1 MIFRFAAKNFRSLRD
16 DQELSL
22 IGTEA
27 FKDSAS
33 ALIKQEGI
41 PGGVLR
47 CAAIFGANASG
58 KTNILNA
65 IKFMIDCIRDSQS
78 KWSPQGEIPR
88 TPFLLDESR
97 DQPSSVRLD
106 FVCENTRFEYGFTI
120 DSSKVLEEYLDAWI
134 PGGRK
139 AKWFDRK
146 ANQKIDFGKRLTGE
160 NRTIESLTRENSL
173 FLSAAAQNNH
183 AMLLP
188 IYTWLTTRIRVL
200 SRERVGLNLSTVK
213 SCVVDPQIKER
224 VLALLTTA
232 DLGIVDFELKEQPI
246 DSKNP
251 FLNAIKKAIAET
263 AKDYPTGPTATFP
276 DKIETVRLLHKTKG
290 GQPVPLSIAEESSG
304 TSAYLGLL
312 GPCLET
318 LSTGGLICIDEF
330 NASLHPLLATRIVQ
344 LFNSPVSNPNGAQL
358 IFNTHDTNLLRRT
371 TLRRDQIWFTEKDEE
386 GATHL
391 YPLSDFKTRQHQN
404 VEKGYLEGRYGA
416 IPFVDE
422 GDLLSLASEGE

>member
-1 MIFRFAAKNFRSLRD
+1 MILRFAAKNFKSLRD

-22 IGTEA
+22 VGTEA
-27 FKDSAS
+27 LNDSAS
-33 ALIKQEGI
+33 TLIKRVGI

-58 KTNILNA
+58 KTNVLNA
-65 IKFMIDCIRDSQS
+65 IKFMIDCIRDSQN
-78 KWSPQGEIPR
+78 KWPPTGEIPR

-97 DQPSSVRLD
+97 DQPSCFRLD
-106 FVCENTRFEYGFTI
+106 FVCDDTRFEYGFTI
-120 DSSKVLEEYLDAWI
+120 DSTKVLEEYLDAWV

-146 ANQKIDFGKRLTGE
+146 VNQKIDFGKRLTGE
-160 NRTIESLTRENSL
+160 NRTIENLTRENSL

-200 SRERVGLNLSTVK
+200 SRDRLSLNVSTVK
-213 SCVVDPQIKER
+213 SCVVDPQIKEQ

-232 DLGIVDFELKEQPI
+232 DLGIVDFELKEEVFDPK
-246 DSKNP
+246 DP
-251 FLNAIKKAIAET
+251 FFAAFKKALSLV
-263 AKDYPTGPTATFP
+263 AKDLPSTPVVFP
-276 DKIETVRLLHKTKG
+276 DKIETVRLLHKTKE
-290 GQPVPLSIAEESSG
+290 GQPIPLSIAEESSG

-312 GPCLET
+312 GPCLEA
-318 LSTGGLICIDEF
+318 LSSGGLICVDEF
-330 NASLHPLLATRIVQ
+330 NASLHPLLATRIVH
-344 LFNSPVSNPNGAQL
+344 LFNSEANNPKGAQL
-358 IFNTHDTNLLRRT
+358 IFNTHDTNLLERT
-371 TLRRDQIWFTEKDEE
+371 TLRRDQIWFTEKDED

-391 YPLSDFKTRQHQN
+391 YPLSDFKTRRHQS

-416 IPFVDE
+416 IPFVDQ
-422 GDLLSLASEGE
+422 GDVISLALEGE

>member
-1 MIFRFAAKNFRSLRD
+1 MILRFAAKNFRSLRD

-27 FKDSAS
+27 FKNSAS
-33 ALIKQEGI
+33 DLIKREGI

-58 KTNILNA
+58 KTNVLNA

-97 DQPSSVRLD
+97 DQPSCFRLD
-106 FVCENTRFEYGFTI
+106 FVFEDTRFEYGFTI
-120 DSSKVLEEYLDAWI
+120 DSAKVLEEYLDAWI

-188 IYTWLTTRIRVL
+188 LYTWLTTRIRVL
-200 SRERVGLNLSTVK
+200 SQRVGLNVSTVK

-232 DLGIVDFELKEQPI
+232 DLGIVDFELKEEAVG
-246 DSKNP
+246 SKDP
-251 FLNAIKKAIAET
+251 FINALRKAIVAT
-263 AKDYPTGPTATFP
+263 AKDFP
-276 DKIETVRLLHKTKG
+276 PGQIAFPEKIETVRLLHKTKG

-318 LSTGGLICIDEF
+318 LTSGGLICIDEF
-330 NASLHPLLATRIVQ
+330 NASLHPLLATRIVH

-358 IFNTHDTNLLRRT
+358 VFNTHDTNLLRRT

-422 GDLLSLASEGE
+422 EDLLNLASEGE